1 MISGSDARA
10 ARLLDA
16 ARAVASDAA
25 PPLVLGRLLEAVME
39 LTGAERG
46 YIAADG
52 ATYAAPADSPPPSR
66 TLLDRA
72 WAAPGPFVVADAL
85 EDGRFCASES
95 IQGRRLRSVCAVPL
109 RDGTETLGVLSLDH
123 SSSPGVFGGAD
134 LELLSGVGALA
145 AVALRLARR
154 VAARER
160 ELDRLK
166 RAAPEIVARARP
178 MREALDRARRAAAV
192 PFPAH
197 IHGESGTGKELIARL
212 IHGGRGPFVAA
223 NAAAIPDSLAESEC
237 FGHARGSFT
246 GADRDRPGLFEQADG
261 GTLFLDEVEAMS
273 PSLQEKLLR
282 VLQDGQVRRIGEG
295 RARPVTARI
304 VSASNQDLRARAAAG
319 QFRAD
324 LLYRLDVVRIDLP
337 PLRERPEDV
346 APLCDHFLRG
356 FAEAAGRPRPRL
368 SMAAIEFLRGR
379 PWPGNVR
386 QLQNALCQA
395 ATMSRGPLL
404 EPPDFSFLDDAPP
417 VPGGPIVPVADHIR
431 RTVTAHAGRIPFAE
445 IARRLGVSRK
455 FLWKRRKEWGAPPP
469 AVGRQPSAV

>member
-1 MISGSDARA
+1 MTPGPDVRA

-16 ARAVASDAA
+16 ARAVASDGDL
-25 PPLVLGRLLEAVME
+25 PVVLGHLLEAVLD

-52 ATYAAPADSPPPSR
+52 ATYAAPAGSPPPSR

-85 EDGRFCASES
+85 EDEDFSSSES
-95 IQGRRLRSVCAVPL
+95 IQGRRVRSVCAVPL

-123 SSSPGVFGGAD
+123 SAAPGLFVNAD
-134 LELLSGVGALA
+134 LELLSGLGALA

-154 VAARER
+154 VAAQGREI
-160 ELDRLK
+160 ERL
-166 RAAPEIVARARP
+166 RGAAPEIVAKARS
-178 MREALDRARRAAAV
+178 MREAVERARRAAAV
-192 PFPAH
+192 PFPVH
-197 IHGESGTGKELIARL
+197 IHGESGTGKELVARL
-212 IHGGRGPFVAA
+212 IHGGRGPFIAA
-223 NAAAIPDSLAESEC
+223 NVAAIPDALAESEC

-246 GADRDRPGLFEQADG
+246 GADRDRLGLFEQADR

-273 PSLQEKLLR
+273 PPLQEKLLR
-282 VLQDGQVRRIGEG
+282 VLQDGQVRRLGEG
-295 RARPVTARI
+295 RARPVTVRI

-337 PLRERPEDV
+337 PLRDRPEDV
-346 APLCDHFLRG
+346 PPLADHFLQG
-356 FAEAAGRPRPRL
+356 FARSAGRPQPRL
-368 SMAAIEFLRGR
+368 SIAAIDFLCRQ

-386 QLQNALCQA
+386 QLQNALWQA

-404 EPPDFSFLDDAPP
+404 EPADFAFLESAPP
-417 VPGGPIVPVADHIR
+417 PADGAIVPVAEHIR
-431 RTVTAHAGRIPFAE
+431 RAVTSHAGRLSFAE

-455 FLWKRRKEWGAPPP
+455 FLWEKRRAWGLAAEPLK
-469 AVGRQPSAV
+469 